1 LVDKKWVFGLG
12 FFGWILLITILSLVR
27 FPDEPVIG
35 LEIPHLDKVV
45 HFTFYFVAAILASF
59 FLKEAF
65 PKQLGFNKILLI
77 SLLFAWFYG
86 ILMEVLQS
94 TMTMARSGD
103 ARDVWANCLGALIG
117 VLLIKLWFSGDRA
130 QRWKH

>member
-1 LVDKKWVFGLG
+1 MVDKKWVFGLG

-27 FPDEPVIG
+27 FPDDPVIG
-35 LEIPHLDKVV
+35 LEIPYLDKFV
-45 HFTFYFVAAILASF
+45 HFTFYFVAAILAFF

-77 SLLFAWFYG
+77 SLLFACFYG

-94 TMTMARSGD
+94 TMSMARSGD
-103 ARDVWANCLGALIG
+103 AMDVWANCLGGLIG